1 MAAYACNNNQ
11 SNNLVV
17 YPYNF
22 IDFYPQNANFGV
34 VTPQPLGVINPNLIS
49 PSQVLVPCNP
59 PVFLVPSFN
68 FPLNP
73 SVLVQ
78 MDEERS
84 LSLVQLMTNEGL
96 VPSTEEED
104 KRRNVIQK
112 LKEIVLAWVKRVAWQ
127 RRLPKEQIAETHATI
142 LTYGSYG
149 LGVHGSDSDIDALCL
164 GPEFA
169 TMAEDFFV
177 VLHNMLKSR
186 PEVSEIHCVKDA
198 KVPLMRFKFDGILID
213 LPYARLHVLSVPENV
228 DVLNPFFLR
237 DLDETSWK
245 SLSGVRAN
253 KCILQLVP
261 DLEKF
266 QSVLRSIKLWAK
278 RRGVYGNLHGF
289 LGGVHLAILVAHVC
303 QNHPKGSLNTL
314 VANFFKTYAYWPWP
328 TPVMLQDPMLPAAG
342 YPSETRSLMPIRLPC
357 SPHEYCHSNITRST
371 FYKIRT
377 EFLRGH
383 NTTRDLMRPDFD
395 WHFLFEPFPYSK
407 KYARFVKVY
416 LSASNQDELGDWVG
430 WVKSRFRSLILKL
443 EEVQGLCDPNPTEY
457 IDVDVTVPHVVF
469 YWGLQPGRT
478 NLLDIVAVE
487 KDFLKNI
494 HNGFQG
500 SPGRMELLV
509 VQASQLSKSSQ
520 LDSGS
525 GRRTKACW
533 KNLDYNLPRIPVYS
547 QHLPNY
553 IIGYVDAKADS
564 KYPSA
569 GG

>member
-1 MAAYACNNNQ
+1 
-11 SNNLVV
+11 
-17 YPYNF
+17 
-22 IDFYPQNANFGV
+22 
-34 VTPQPLGVINPNLIS
+34 
-49 PSQVLVPCNP
+49 
-59 PVFLVPSFN
+59 
-68 FPLNP
+68 
-73 SVLVQ
+73 

-149 LGVHGSDSDIDALCL
+149 LGVHGSESDIDALCL

-261 DLEKF
+261 DLE
-266 QSVLRSIKLWAK
+266 
-278 RRGVYGNLHGF
+278 LHGF

-407 KYARFVKVY
+407 KYARFVRVY
-416 LSASNQDELGDWVG
+416 LSASNQDDLGDWVG

-457 IDVDVTVPHVVF
+457 IDVDVTEPHVVF

-500 SPGRMELLV
+500 SPGRMGLLV

-520 LDSGS
+520 LDFGS